1 MQKPDEKLLAKQRQG
16 HRARL
21 RARFVKDG
29 MSALQDYE
37 KLEYLLFLLY
47 PQRDVKPIAKSL
59 LEHYGSVSGI
69 LEAGI
74 ESLQSFGLTE
84 RIAVDLSF
92 LREFMTFVCY
102 EKVADRPFLE
112 DSEAA
117 VLYLQTKLGSSRKET
132 LMIFFLDSGRKI
144 NGIREYAG
152 TVNSATVAP
161 REVAEMALRYHA
173 VGVILVHNHPSGN
186 DKPSRADIAFTQ
198 KVYNCLDTFDIKL
211 LDHLIVTKNS
221 YRSLMQ

>member
-37 KLEYLLFLLY
+37 KLEYLLFLFY
-47 PQRDVKPIAKSL
+47 PQKDVKPIAKSL
-59 LEHYGSVSGI
+59 LEHYGSISGI
-69 LEAGI
+69 LEAGTDD
-74 ESLQSFGLTE
+74 LKSFGLTE
-84 RIAVDLSF
+84 RIAVDISF
-92 LREFMTFVCY
+92 LREFLTFVCY
-102 EKVADRPFLE
+102 EKIADRPFLE
-112 DSEAA
+112 NSEAA
-117 VLYLQTKLGSSRKET
+117 VLYLQRKLGSSKKET
-132 LMIFFLDSGRKI
+132 LMVFYLDSGRKI
-144 NGIREYAG
+144 NGIWEHTG

-211 LDHLIVTKNS
+211 LDHLIVTRDT

>member
-186 DKPSRADIAFTQ
+186 AKPSRADIAFTQ

>member
-1 MQKPDEKLLAKQRQG
+1 MRKPDEKLLAKQRQG
-16 HRARL
+16 HRSRL

-29 MSALQDYE
+29 MAALQDYE

-59 LEHYGSVSGI
+59 LEHYGSVTGI
-69 LEAGI
+69 LEAGT
-74 ESLQSFGLTE
+74 ESLQNFGLTE

-112 DSEAA
+112 NSEAA
-117 VLYLQTKLGSSRKET
+117 VLYLQTKLGSSKKET

-144 NGIREYAG
+144 NGIWEHTG
-152 TVNSATVAP
+152 TVNSVTVVP
-161 REVAEMALRYHA
+161 REVAAKALYYHA
-173 VGVILVHNHPSGN
+173 VGVILVHNHPSGD

-198 KVYNCLDTFDIKL
+198 KIYNCLDILDIKL